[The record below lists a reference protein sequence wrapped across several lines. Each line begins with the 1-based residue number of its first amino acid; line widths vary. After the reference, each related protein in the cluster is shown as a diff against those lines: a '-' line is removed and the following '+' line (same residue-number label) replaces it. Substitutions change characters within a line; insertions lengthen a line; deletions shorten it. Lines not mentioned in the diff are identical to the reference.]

1 MAIQPIDLSTIYSQ
15 LDNIGK
21 FSAMQNQSAQLA
33 AQQNLAGEA
42 RADLAKTRTVNKTP
56 SDDSFADG
64 IKDEGGGS
72 SDFTNAGE
80 QHKKEDEQDAGDKPR
95 QTELKDPHTGNFID
109 IMG

>member
-33 AQQNLAGEA
+33 TQQNLAGEA
-42 RADLAKTRTVNKTP
+42 RADLAKTRTVKKTP

-95 QTELKDPHTGNFID
+95 QTELKDPRTGNFID